1 PACHCIISRDKSRAT
16 TVYRLVTVIG
26 RITAQETLECHSDD
40 STWISPSIVERL
52 KAKKYPSIS
61 RAERQV
67 MDEAFASAVHRS
79 GISNLQGMPEHILF
93 PVLEDD

>member
-1 PACHCIISRDKSRAT
+1 MNNHLGFCP
-16 TVYRLVTVIG
+16 RLVTVIG